1 MEIDIYLSNN
11 VLNVK
16 KEFSFTATGIIY
28 ICSPGLVINGKSD
41 I

>member
-16 KEFSFTATGIIY
+16 KEFSFTATGMSIY
-28 ICSPGLVINGKSD
+28 LLSWPCD
-41 I
+41 QW